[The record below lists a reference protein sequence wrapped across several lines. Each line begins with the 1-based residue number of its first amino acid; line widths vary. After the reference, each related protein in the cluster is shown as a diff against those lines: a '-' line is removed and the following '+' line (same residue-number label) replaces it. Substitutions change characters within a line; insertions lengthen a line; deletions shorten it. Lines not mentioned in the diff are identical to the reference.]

1 MPQIPIYNRGQGP
14 TVQMTTGTL
23 GPKLS
28 SQAFER
34 AAAAP
39 GEVAA
44 RALGDI
50 AKVAA
55 DFEVREQKAELEAAE
70 RDLMN
75 KADEAADRFVFEN
88 NDDNYRA
95 YGINSGNFKTD
106 WLQSNVDTY
115 EGLNNRQRAA
125 LSNNIDRRMQLK
137 LQPGKVNAFN
147 RGQAR
152 KTDVFNKA
160 AEILVKEMANSQ
172 DSPNMLAKYNE
183 ELDGLFESAREQG
196 LQVSWTPEGVRFEVQ
211 REVINGLMQDETK
224 PLSFFED
231 LENQILNG
239 EGGYA
244 QNTLDE
250 QQRLAGMLSGHVNEL
265 ETVAVADATAA
276 GASALAGLTIET
288 NSANRTVALKD
299 GLIAAERLR
308 NLGRAAAATKLEVN
322 LRSTNAALNASDNL
336 MFAPE
341 AEVQAF
347 MSTQKQFLESARPE
361 ERVNAL
367 AEYQAMQ
374 TTMAKRKELIQEDA
388 AGYVYDSYF
397 RKYNRAPTP
406 SQMVEHQREL
416 GIQESIIRPFT
427 KRQFTELSTGMAQ
440 ADASGKMDLMAQ
452 FFGQFEEGEQ
462 RSLAMRGARNLGL
475 TASQNIAMS
484 RPGDPRALDLLNAEG
499 VDDKVLKANLKEKGI
514 DATKLGDITSA
525 VDQELEEYQKS
536 IVGDAASGY
545 LDQTSTSG
553 RLNSVFEQKQA
564 IYKLAQTYVV
574 AGMDIS
580 QAAKKAAGVITEQ
593 FVFEE
598 SGDGAV
604 RIPAPQAGAS
614 ADIMSFLNG
623 KLRQPGFLENESIIP
638 GDAGIA
644 AGTTDEVRA
653 ALFASQVRQNGRWHT
668 TDDNKGAVLLD
679 DFGNVVMKKVN
690 MFGERGEFPVYYDF
704 ADIEERIRFEK
715 TYYDVYMPEASTEE
729 QIITLFAPDSED
741 APADLGDVT
750 EAIGTKA
757 VRARMLEIRQ
767 RERER

>member
-28 SQAFER
+28 SQVFER

-44 RALGDI
+44 KALGDI

-95 YGINSGNFKTD
+95 YGINAGNFKTD

-115 EGLNNRQRAA
+115 EGLNSRQRAA

-137 LQPGKVNAFN
+137 LQPGKVNAFG

-172 DSPNMLAKYNE
+172 DSPDMLVKYNE

-196 LQVSWTPEGVRFEVQ
+196 LQVSWTPESVRFEVQ
-211 REVINGLMQDETK
+211 REVISGFMQDETK

-231 LENQILNG
+231 LKDEILNG

-250 QQRLAGMLSGHVNEL
+250 QERLAGMLSSHINEL

-299 GLIAAERLR
+299 GLVAAEKLR
-308 NLGRAAAATKLEVN
+308 NLGKFAAATKLEVD

-341 AEVQAF
+341 ADVQAF
-347 MSTQKQFLESARPE
+347 MSKQKQFLESARPE
-361 ERVNAL
+361 ERINAL

-374 TTMAKRKELIQEDA
+374 TAMAKRKELIQEDA

-397 RKYNRAPTP
+397 RKYNQAPTP
-406 SQMVEHQREL
+406 SQIVEHQRQL
-416 GIQESIIRPFT
+416 GVQESIIRPFT
-427 KRQFTELSTGMAQ
+427 KLQFTELSTGMAQ

-475 TASQNIAMS
+475 TAAQNIAMS

-525 VDQELEEYQKS
+525 VDKELEEYQKS

-604 RIPAPQAGAS
+604 RIPAAQAGAS
-614 ADIMSFLNG
+614 ADIMSFLDR

-638 GDAGIA
+638 GDAGVA
-644 AGTTDEVRA
+644 EGTTDEVRA
-653 ALFASQVRQNGRWHT
+653 GIFASQVRQNGRWHT

-704 ADIEERIRFEK
+704 ADIEERIQYEAEYFR
-715 TYYDVYMPEASTEE
+715 DVVGGVQGLMV
-729 QIITLFAPDSED
+729 APTSPDRVL
-741 APADLGDVT
+741 ATGA
-750 EAIGTKA
+750 
-757 VRARMLEIRQ
+757 EIRQ
-767 RERER
+767 ERPDLIGGLR